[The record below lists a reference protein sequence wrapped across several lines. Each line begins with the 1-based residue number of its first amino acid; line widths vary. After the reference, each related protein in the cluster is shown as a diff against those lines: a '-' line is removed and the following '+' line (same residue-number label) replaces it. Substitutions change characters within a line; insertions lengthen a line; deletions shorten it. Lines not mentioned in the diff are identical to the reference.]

1 MLAHAMGRGDALQAR
16 VPALT
21 AAVGYAHVAQPT
33 FSERPMDGRLGGH
46 HGFGGSLCGR
56 SRPACSLLGIL
67 WLEWL
72 DDIKS
77 LTRSTGQAV

>member
-46 HGFGGSLCGR
+46 HGFGGSLLRGICGTIVGR
-56 SRPACSLLGIL
+56 ARLAPFMA
-67 WLEWL
+67 
-72 DDIKS
+72 
-77 LTRSTGQAV
+77 RMA